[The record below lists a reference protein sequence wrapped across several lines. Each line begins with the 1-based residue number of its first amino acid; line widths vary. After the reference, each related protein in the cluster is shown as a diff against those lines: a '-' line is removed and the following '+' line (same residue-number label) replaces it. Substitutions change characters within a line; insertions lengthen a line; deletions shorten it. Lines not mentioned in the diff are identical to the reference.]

1 MCVSIHNCNLSHSC
15 TTQTRSASRCEQRLI
30 YFFFAL
36 PAAVAFSTVLF
47 GLDWFPVNLVFGLVP
62 RLPMLPM
69 LCRLARSLAFFREPL
84 LFLSRTSLSCRT
96 KMPCR
101 DLHLKYLVPLTD
113 PSFLPGMEI
122 KNKTALGI
130 QEIYKHYSQSSN
142 S

>member
-1 MCVSIHNCNLSHSC
+1 M
-15 TTQTRSASRCEQRLI
+15 
-30 YFFFAL
+30 
-36 PAAVAFSTVLF
+36 AFSTVLF

-130 QEIYKHYSQSSN
+130 YRRKFINTTHNPVTVEFANTSYKTIRRSFQIEG
-142 S
+142 